1 MPASK
6 RKLPIDDDATDDVKL
21 DKAGRICYSKT
32 GKVLNFQ
39 FESFQNCLSSL
50 NSIEQLKNDCVI
62 AFNHGGRIS
71 SDMEGEISS
80 LEYHNKGSTW
90 WITADGTPQCALERL
105 AQKIFFF
112 HTKGVEYDPKTSGA
126 EWWTQVVNATDDIG
140 FHWDKDYGYEE
151 ENGVCLY
158 PHLGTVTY
166 LTDIGGPTFVFNKVG
181 GLQSGE
187 DNSGVVDKVVVSKA
201 MFGKHIKFDGQLL
214 HAAPSQTIF
223 GPIPTASQHTNQKR
237 ITFLVNIWLNHRT
250 VQCKPFPPAF
260 LKDFSTTINDS
271 SCFLSQPVST
281 TSSTQNKKNKQQKSK
296 ATFLTKSWVPTILLK
311 DQLKVK
317 GMMSFKVFVLSGLIH
332 RFILP
337 STLTCQQVPLWIC
350 IDGRLWMVV

>member
-1 MPASK
+1 MPAKK
-6 RKLPIDDDATDDVKL
+6 RKLSVDEDKVKL
-21 DKAGRICYSKT
+21 DHAGRIRYGNG
-32 GKVLNFQ
+32 GKILNFQ

-50 NSIEQLKNDCVI
+50 SSIDQLKNDCII

-71 SDMEGEISS
+71 SDMEGDVSS

-90 WITADGTPQCALERL
+90 WITADDIPKCALERL

-112 HTKGVEYDPKTSGA
+112 HTKDVEYDPKTSGA

-151 ENGVCLY
+151 EQGVCLY

-187 DNSGVVDKVVVSKA
+187 DNSGVVDELVVSKA
-201 MFGKHIKFDGQLL
+201 MFGKHIKFDGRLL

-223 GPIPTASQHTNQKR
+223 GPVPAAQPPTTQKR

-250 VQCKPFPPAF
+250 VQCKPFPAAF
-260 LKDFSTTINDS
+260 IKDFSTSIDES
-271 SCFLSQPVST
+271 SCFLSLPT
-281 TSSTQNKKNKQQKSK
+281 TASKQNKKSKQQKTGGTGFLSK
-296 ATFLTKSWVPTILLK
+296 SFVPTVFLR

-317 GMMSFKVFVLSGLIH
+317 GTASLTTN
-332 RFILP
+332 P
-337 STLTCQQVPLWIC
+337 EQTLFQPISNLTSQP
-350 IDGRLWMVV
+350 